1 MNYRTRTFRI
11 HDLSE
16 FQAFQNSACPRRSR
30 SHVRYTD
37 RHKYCTHPRIK
48 SLGCAVSRS
57 RRAFAPKRQ
66 TVSHEGKSFRKGSK
80 NHFTK
85 DFGFTK
91 TPRRSTAI
99 RLFALFR
106 VIAVVRLYCGLVV
119 KARIEPSRL
128 THSLH
133 ILCGWV
139 VTSIASSLT
148 SWFPH
153 YVCGARKPCWEDDHL

>member
-1 MNYRTRTFRI
+1 MNSRTRTFRI
-11 HDLSE
+11 HDFSE

-66 TVSHEGKSFRKGSK
+66 TVSHEGKSFRKGSES
-80 NHFTK
+80 HFTK

-106 VIAVVRLYCGLVV
+106 VIAAVLLVLWV
-119 KARIEPSRL
+119 SREGSIRAFTTNPL
-128 THSLH
+128 APHSLWMGRDFNRV
-133 ILCGWV
+133 LTDFMV
-139 VTSIASSLT
+139 SSLCM
-148 SWFPH
+148 W
-153 YVCGARKPCWEDDHL
+153 RKKTLLGG